1 MREVLVNGW
10 RRLSVRLIALLVLAP
25 SVAGVLAG
33 SSAVSQAAVVLTGDG
48 TTHTISASAGEG
60 GSISPDGA
68 VSVIDGDNQT
78 FTITADTGYS
88 IADVFVDGVSVG
100 AVGSYTFTNVTTDFT
115 ISASFAID
123 SYTLTYTAGADGTI
137 SGTTPQTVNH
147 DADGTLVTAV
157 PNTGY
162 HFVSWSDGYPT
173 AARTDLNVIASK
185 SVTASF
191 AIDTFTITP
200 SAGLNGTITPSVVQT
215 VDYGSGPTFTITPA
229 ANYHV
234 LDVLVNGVS
243 VGPVTSYTFINVT
256 ANQTISVS
264 FAINTFAITP
274 TTGLHGT
281 ITPAVVQTVD
291 YGATPAFTFTP
302 DTGYHIADVLVDG
315 SSVGTGTSYTFPAVA
330 ANHTISVS
338 FAINTYTITPTAGPH
353 GAISPAVVQTVD
365 YGASPTFTI
374 TPATGYHVAD
384 VLVDGLTVE
393 AVTSY
398 TFTTVTAAHT
408 ISVTF
413 AINTYTIAPSAAA
426 NGAISPA
433 NPQTVEYGA
442 NQAFAIT
449 PAIDHYVAD
458 VLVDGVSVGP
468 VASYT
473 FTNVTAAHTISASF
487 AVGVQTRL
495 SIGVGQTIVDHGGS
509 TLLTGVLYDSH
520 DPLHEVGMGDRLVT
534 LQSAPSTT
542 GPWVD
547 LKAQATSSVAGS
559 VGKCTSTVTPTS
571 STYYRL
577 RFVAGAGSG
586 YGGTLSFMVRVGV
599 RPVLGTPKVPSS
611 VRAGRSF
618 TVSGTLSPQLPAGQ
632 KTVVINVHRL
642 KNGHWV
648 FIKGVSATN
657 ANSGDGTRYSVSVK
671 FTTKGKYRFRAHT
684 APTTTW
690 ASDTTGLSTV
700 LTVK

>member
-1 MREVLVNGW
+1 M
-10 RRLSVRLIALLVLAP
+10 
-25 SVAGVLAG
+25 
-33 SSAVSQAAVVLTGDG
+33 
-48 TTHTISASAGEG
+48 
-60 GSISPDGA
+60 
-68 VSVIDGDNQT
+68 
-78 FTITADTGYS
+78 
-88 IADVFVDGVSVG
+88 
-100 AVGSYTFTNVTTDFT
+100 
-115 ISASFAID
+115 
-123 SYTLTYTAGADGTI
+123 
-137 SGTTPQTVNH
+137 
-147 DADGTLVTAV
+147 TAV
-157 PNTGY
+157 PNRGY
-162 HFVSWSDGYPT
+162 HFVSWSDGVLT
-173 AARTDLNVIASK
+173 AARTDSNVTASK
-185 SVTASF
+185 SYTASF

-200 SAGLNGTITPSVVQT
+200 SAGPNGAITPAVVQT
-215 VDYGSGPTFTITPA
+215 VDYGAGPTFTITPA

-234 LDVLVNGVS
+234 LDVLVNGLS
-243 VGPVTSYTFINVT
+243 VGAVTSYTFTNVT
-256 ANQTISVS
+256 ANQTISAT
-264 FAINTFAITP
+264 FAIDTFTITP

-302 DTGYHIADVLVDG
+302 DTGYHVAAVLVDG
-315 SSVGTGTSYTFPAVA
+315 VSVGAVSSYTFAAVA

-338 FAINTYTITPTAGPH
+338 FAINTFAITPTTGLH
-353 GAISPAVVQTVD
+353 GTITPAVVQTVD
-365 YGASPTFTI
+365 YGTSRTFTI

-384 VLVDGLTVE
+384 VLVDGLTVG

-398 TFTTVTAAHT
+398 TFTNVTAAHT

-413 AINTYTIAPSAAA
+413 AINTYKIAPSASA

-433 NPQTVEYGA
+433 SPQTVEHGA
-442 NQAFAIT
+442 NQVFTIT
-449 PAIDHYVAD
+449 PAIDHYIAD

-487 AVGVQTRL
+487 AVGVQTKL
-495 SIGVGQTIVDHGGS
+495 SIGVGQTIVDYGSS

-520 DPLHEVGMGDRLVT
+520 DPLHDVGMGDRLVT
-534 LQSAPSTT
+534 LQSAPSAM

-547 LKAQATSSVAGS
+547 LKALTTSSAAGS
-559 VGKCTSTVTPTS
+559 VGKCTLTVKPTS

-586 YGGTLSFMVRVGV
+586 YGGSLSFMVRVGV

-618 TVSGTLSPQLPAGQ
+618 TISGTLNPRFTAGQ

-648 FIKGVSATN
+648 FVKRVSATN

-671 FTTKGKYRFRAHT
+671 FTTKGKYRFRAYA
-684 APTTTW
+684 APTTAW
-690 ASDTTGLSTV
+690 ASDTTGLSAV